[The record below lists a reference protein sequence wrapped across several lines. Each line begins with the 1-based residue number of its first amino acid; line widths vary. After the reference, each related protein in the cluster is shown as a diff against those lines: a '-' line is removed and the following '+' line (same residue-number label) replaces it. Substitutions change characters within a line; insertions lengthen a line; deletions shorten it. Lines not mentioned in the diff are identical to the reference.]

1 MATLPTS
8 GIGKENLDKLVT
20 YLKENK
26 YVKITIN
33 GYTDASGIEE
43 NNIVLSDQRA
53 KAVYDYLI
61 ANGIA
66 ASRLSYKGHGSQNPI
81 APNRYK
87 WGRDINRRIE
97 IEFVAD

>member
-1 MATLPTS
+1 MATLPMD
-8 GIGKENLDKLVT
+8 GVGKEMLDQLVK
-20 YLKENK
+20 YLNENK

-43 NNIVLSDQRA
+43 NNIVLSEERA

-61 ANGIA
+61 ANGIS
-66 ASRLSYKGHGSQNPI
+66 ASRLIYKGHGSQNPI

-97 IEFVAD
+97 IEIASD